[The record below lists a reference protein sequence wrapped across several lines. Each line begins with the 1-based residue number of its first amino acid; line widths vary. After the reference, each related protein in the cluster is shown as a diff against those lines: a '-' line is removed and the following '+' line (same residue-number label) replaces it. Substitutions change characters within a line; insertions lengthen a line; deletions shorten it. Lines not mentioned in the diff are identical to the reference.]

1 MEYGIFISNIRTM
14 PTDPR
19 SVCAGWEHLLPPAPL
34 AAVYFGSEF
43 CIDLLPVAET
53 VIHLCRWARDTG
65 LEAVLL
71 TPVVTPDGLSRIEHL
86 LGELAASG
94 YRPAVVFNDWGV
106 LNLLRRSC
114 PEFRRRAGRLMNR
127 GLRDPR
133 LPEGKSTGVDG
144 THTGRGRLRS
154 LLLQFGV
161 EALETDPD
169 PAVSYLGDKVAGLQ
183 RVLHFPYLFTATGRN
198 CLVKAE
204 QAPSPDACFTK
215 GLGLPCAG
223 ACHGRWHEV
232 RRADCERP
240 LWRSGNTIF
249 HEVSRAAAGA
259 QLALADRV
267 VLYERPT
274 A

>member
-1 MEYGIFISNIRTM
+1 MEYGVFTPDIREL

-19 SVCAGWEHLLPPAPL
+19 SVCAGWQHLLPPAPL

-43 CIDLLPVAET
+43 CIDLLPDVTA
-53 VIHLCRWARDTG
+53 VIRLCRWAQNAG

-71 TPVVTPDGLSRIEHL
+71 TPVVTPKGLSRVERL
-86 LGELAASG
+86 VQELVSG
-94 YRPAVVFNDWGV
+94 GSTPAIVFNDWGV
-106 LNLLRRSC
+106 LNLLRRSY

-127 GLRDPR
+127 ALRDPR
-133 LPEGKSTGVDG
+133 LPEGTGGGDG
-144 THTGRGRLRS
+144 TRKNLGRLRS

-161 EALETDPD
+161 EAVETDPD
-169 PAVSYLGDKVAGLQ
+169 LEGAYLGEKVAGLQ
-183 RVLHFPYLFTATGRN
+183 RVLHFPYLFAATGRN

-204 QAPSPDACFTK
+204 RAPSPDARYTK
-215 GLGLPCAG
+215 ALELPCAG
-223 ACHGRWHEV
+223 VCQGRCHEV

-240 LWRSGNTIF
+240 LWRAGNTVF
-249 HEVSRAAAGA
+249 HEVSQAGA
-259 QLALADRV
+259 TAHLARADRV